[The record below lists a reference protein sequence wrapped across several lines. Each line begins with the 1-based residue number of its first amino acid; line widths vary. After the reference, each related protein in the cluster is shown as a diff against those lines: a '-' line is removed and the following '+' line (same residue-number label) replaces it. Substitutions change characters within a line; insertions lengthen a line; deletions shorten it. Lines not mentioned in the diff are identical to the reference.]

1 MKRQKALRVEETHLE
16 SHFLKNHTTRM
27 LTNVLKSEESDE
39 ERPSCC
45 TSSRR
50 NQNVL
55 IDLNEGIFYSWECIS
70 LIRSNGTTLD
80 LVIPDQSHLMALIHF
95 THMHVDKPEEKLG
108 EKMKNFLSVYK
119 KLKFKMKLSYESWNR
134 RITLGQLIQNA
145 VFKTLV
151 QIYRITG
158 FQLQKFLKSDFNE

>member
-1 MKRQKALRVEETHLE
+1 
-16 SHFLKNHTTRM
+16 
-27 LTNVLKSEESDE
+27 
-39 ERPSCC
+39 
-45 TSSRR
+45 
-50 NQNVL
+50 
-55 IDLNEGIFYSWECIS
+55 
-70 LIRSNGTTLD
+70 
-80 LVIPDQSHLMALIHF
+80 
-95 THMHVDKPEEKLG
+95 MHVDKPEEKLG